1 MPRPRRAYVSFAF
14 TIVVLGLAVAFHRA
28 SDPKA
33 APPLLE
39 GAPRWWK
46 GNLHTHSL
54 WSDGD
59 DFPEM
64 IADWYRQ
71 HKYHFLS
78 LTDHNVL
85 SEGQRWIDAAPKAKA
100 LAKYVD
106 RFGLS
111 WVERR
116 SVPDKDKAKEKEQ
129 VRLKPLAEFRS
140 VLEEAGRFL
149 LVPGEEITHKY
160 GKFPVHINGIN
171 LRDAVLP
178 VDGPSVA
185 EVSRVHLR
193 AVESQAKKTGWTNL
207 AFINH
212 PNYGWGFRV
221 EDLLE
226 IDELRYFEVFNGHP
240 DVRNYGDK
248 IRPSMER
255 MWDILLA
262 VRLQRGQPAVYGVA
276 TDDAHA
282 YHEMSPKK
290 ANPGR
295 GWIQVRAPHLTAESL
310 LKAMKGGDF
319 YASSGVTLTDLSAD
333 VTGLRIKIA
342 AAEGV
347 RYKTQFVVTRADTP
361 IDAKPRMDDKGVPIS
376 GEYDPAIGTVA
387 AEVEGLEPSYAFKG
401 DELYVRARVISDRL
415 HPNPYQ
421 KGDVEMAWTQPC
433 VRKGTK

>member
-1 MPRPRRAYVSFAF
+1 MPRPRRAYVPLAITF
-14 TIVVLGLAVAFHRA
+14 VVLGLAVAFHQA
-28 SDPKA
+28 SDEKSA
-33 APPLLE
+33 PLLD
-39 GAPRWWK
+39 GTARWWK

-64 IADWYRQ
+64 IADWYRR

-85 SEGQRWIDAAPKAKA
+85 SEGQRWIDAAPRAKA
-100 LAKYVD
+100 IAKYLD
-106 RFGLS
+106 RFGPS

-116 SVPDKDKAKEKEQ
+116 SVLEKEKTKDQ
-129 VRLKPLAEFRS
+129 VRLKPLAEFRT
-140 VLEEAGRFL
+140 VLEESGKFL

-171 LRDAVLP
+171 LRDVVLP
-178 VDGPSVA
+178 VDGPSVT

-193 AVESQAKKTGWTNL
+193 AVESQAKKTGLTNL

-221 EDLLE
+221 EDLLPL
-226 IDELRYFEVFNGHP
+226 DELRYFEIFNGHP
-240 DVRNYGDK
+240 DVKNYGDK

-255 MWDILLA
+255 VWDIVLA
-262 VRLQRGQPAVYGVA
+262 ARLQRGQPPVFGVA
-276 TDDAHA
+276 TDDAHN
-282 YHEMSPKK
+282 YHEMSAKK

-295 GWIQVRAPHLTAESL
+295 GWIQVRSPHLTPESL
-310 LKAMKGGDF
+310 LKAMKSGDF
-319 YASSGVTLTDLSAD
+319 YASSGVALEDLKSD
-333 VTGLRIKIA
+333 EQGLKIKIA
-342 AAEGV
+342 GVEGA
-347 RYKTQFVVTRADTP
+347 RYKTQFIVTRADTP
-361 IDAKPRMDDKGVPIS
+361 LDAKPRMDDKGVAIS
-376 GEYDPAIGTVA
+376 GEYHEAIGTVA
-387 AEVEGLEPSYAFKG
+387 AEEDGLEPSYRFKG
-401 DELYVRARVISDRL
+401 DELYIRAKVISDRL

-433 VRKGTK
+433 VRKSAK

>member
-1 MPRPRRAYVSFAF
+1 MARPRRAYLPLACTV
-14 TIVVLGLAVAFHRA
+14 VVLGLAVAFHRA
-28 SDPKA
+28 SDQKA
-33 APPLLE
+33 APPLLD
-39 GAPRWWK
+39 GMPRWWK
-46 GNLHTHSL
+46 GNLHTHSF

-85 SEGQRWIDAAPKAKA
+85 SEGQRWVDAAPKAKA

-106 RFGLS
+106 RFGPS

-116 SVPDKDKAKEKEQ
+116 TVADKDKTKDKEQ

-140 VLEEAGRFL
+140 VLEESGKFL
-149 LVPGEEITHKY
+149 LMPGEEITHKY

-171 LRDAVLP
+171 LRDVVTP

-185 EVSRVHLR
+185 EVARVHLR
-193 AVESQAKKTGWTNL
+193 AVESQAEKTGWSNL

-212 PNYGWGFRV
+212 PNFGWGFRV
-221 EDLLE
+221 EDMLE
-226 IDELRYFEVFNGHP
+226 IDEIRYFEIFNGHP
-240 DVRNYGDK
+240 DVKNYGDK
-248 IRPSMER
+248 VRPSVER
-255 MWDILLA
+255 IWDILNA
-262 VRLQRGQPAVYGVA
+262 VRLNRGQPVVFGVA

-295 GWIQVRAPHLTAESL
+295 GWVQVRAPHLTPE
-310 LKAMKGGDF
+310 AMVKGMKKGDF
-319 YASSGVTLTDLSAD
+319 YASSGVSLDD
-333 VTGLRIKIA
+333 VKSDEQGLKLKIA
-342 AAEGV
+342 GAEGV
-347 RYKTQFVVTRADTP
+347 RYKTQFIITRADTP
-361 IDAKPRMDDKGVPIS
+361 IEGKPRMDDKGVPIS
-376 GEYDPAIGTVA
+376 GEYDPAIGAVV
-387 AEVEGLEPSYAFKG
+387 AEVEGLEPAYQFKG
-401 DELYVRARVISDRL
+401 DELYVRARIISDRL

-421 KGDVEMAWTQPC
+421 KGDVEMAWTQPA
-433 VRKGTK
+433 VRKSAK